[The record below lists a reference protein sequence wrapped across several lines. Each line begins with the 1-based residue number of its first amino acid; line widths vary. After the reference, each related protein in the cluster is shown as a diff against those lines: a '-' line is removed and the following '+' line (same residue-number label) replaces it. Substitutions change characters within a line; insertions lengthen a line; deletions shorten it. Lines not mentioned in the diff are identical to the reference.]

1 MYKIKKKHLRV
12 TVNMENTVHEL
23 QEEISIQVLEKTL
36 MLLSNLKFN

>member
-12 TVNMENTVHEL
+12 TVNMEKTVHEL
-23 QEEISIQVLEKTL
+23 QEISIQILEKTL

>member
-23 QEEISIQVLEKTL
+23 QEEISIQVLEK
-36 MLLSNLKFN
+36 NIYVIVQFKV